1 MGQLGGF
8 CGLPGGQKEAPGKR
22 MYRNRNFSCLAVTWD
37 QRSAPTV
44 KPSPGPSG
52 WGCTE
57 VRAKSLGGEPRAGS
71 QAPGRTQSR
80 SRPAQ
85 PGPACHQ
92 GSRSESVSQRH
103 LHGEPC
109 PPPGRGPPRLARLRV
124 PHAQRS
130 PQPQDSTW
138 ACFHRKRGRRVKDQD
153 EPKGGPPS
161 ARS

>member
-57 VRAKSLGGEPRAGS
+57 GRAKSLGVSHGQVTRHQAGLS
-71 QAPGRTQSR
+71 
-80 SRPAQ
+80 
-85 PGPACHQ
+85 PGPA
-92 GSRSESVSQRH
+92 R
-103 LHGEPC
+103 PN
-109 PPPGRGPPRLARLRV
+109 LALPATKAHV
-124 PHAQRS
+124 
-130 PQPQDSTW
+130 
-138 ACFHRKRGRRVKDQD
+138 
-153 EPKGGPPS
+153 
-161 ARS
+161 ARA